1 MPFSSRDTFL
11 KKTRDQKKGS
21 FRVTLFAAITF
32 IVATS
37 LALSRIPIRDSG
49 RAQNLRINIKGPAGV
64 RMDQAFRT
72 QLIIILNDDR
82 YKPTLNNDL
91 MFDLRHAVL
100 KNEMLPEH
108 FEIANRL
115 KSANNA
121 CLQDPNPDIAAC
133 FSNAINTNPYVNDA
147 STTI

>member
-1 MPFSSRDTFL
+1 M
-11 KKTRDQKKGS
+11 KGS

-32 IVATS
+32 IAATS
-37 LALSRIPIRDSG
+37 LALSRIPSCDFG
-49 RAQNLRINIKGPAGV
+49 LAQKLRINIKGPARA
-64 RMDQAFRT
+64 RMDQAFRN
-72 QLIIILNDDR
+72 QLIDIFNDYR

-100 KNEMLPEH
+100 RNEMLREH

-115 KSANNA
+115 KSARNA
-121 CLQDPNPDIAAC
+121 CVKDPKPYLAAC
-133 FSNAINTNPYVNDA
+133 FSNAINTNPLVNDA